1 METTL
6 EAIGINIEQLKSK
19 PIHSRIETEGIL
31 DITNKTLKKY
41 ERNGILNKV
50 SYKNKNYYTSE
61 SIQNC
66 IAKQL
71 NIPLVSQN
79 EQWNSI
85 W

>member
-1 METTL
+1 MKTTL
-6 EAIGINIEQLKSK
+6 VTIGINIEQLKSK
-19 PIHSRIETEGIL
+19 PIHNRLETEDIL

-41 ERNGILNKV
+41 ERNGMLNKV

-71 NIPLVSQN
+71 NLPLTSQN
-79 EQWNSI
+79 VEWNSI